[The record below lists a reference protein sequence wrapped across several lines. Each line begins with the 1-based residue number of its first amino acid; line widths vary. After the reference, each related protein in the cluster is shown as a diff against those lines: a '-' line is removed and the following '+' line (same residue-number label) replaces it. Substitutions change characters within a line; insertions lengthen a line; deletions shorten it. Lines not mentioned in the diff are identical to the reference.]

1 LPSNHAD
8 LRAFQSD
15 FGRPVFLIVPAQLLR
30 DMGLVPGDTVKLA
43 YISGSDDSS
52 RNTFKEFVLTP
63 DGIAALQDDEDAELA
78 LPHELLEAA
87 GIPVDSDLEI
97 VCAKGAVIILEADL
111 LDSLPDDL
119 RELFVDLGIHP
130 DTVREV
136 MRSGGVFDGR

>member
-1 LPSNHAD
+1 MKMIEM
-8 LRAFQSD
+8 QSVVD
-15 FGRPVFLIVPAQLLR
+15 GQGHLTVPAQILK

-43 YISGSDDSS
+43 YISNSADSI

-63 DGIAALQDDEDAELA
+63 DGVSALEDGEDAELT

-87 GIPVDSDLEI
+87 EIPVDSDLEI
-97 VCAKGAVIILEADL
+97 VCVRGAVVILQADL

-119 RELFVDLGIHP
+119 RELFNDLGIHP

-136 MRSGGVFDGR
+136 MRNGGVSDGR